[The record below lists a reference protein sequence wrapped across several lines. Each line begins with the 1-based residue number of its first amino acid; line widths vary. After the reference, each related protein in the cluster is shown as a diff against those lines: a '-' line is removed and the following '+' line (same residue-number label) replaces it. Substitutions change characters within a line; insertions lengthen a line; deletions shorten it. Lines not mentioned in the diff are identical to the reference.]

1 MTTYSFLAPTAPYRP
16 EQLLPYAAL
25 AQWSDAYRMWQGQ
38 AVVNDPFQDFT
49 HAAACGFRVPT
60 GTGVT
65 LMPLRHPYQAAIQA
79 HSLAVASGH
88 PVVAGFGPGSA
99 AFQHSVLGAPYRSQL
114 GAVCEYVTVMRDL
127 LEKGETDHVGEY
139 FVCRSQFAA
148 LPRPPVEIGL
158 GVLRPRMARL
168 AGEIA
173 DVAITWLTPA
183 RYVRDTVIP
192 ALRAGAEAAGRP
204 VPRVAVIVPLALAA
218 PGRDPVEL
226 AAASNTSHTMLPH
239 YADMLRRSGIET
251 SVENPRGNAEALLDG
266 HAFLYG
272 EAVELAERLREFAD
286 AGADEIVL
294 NVTGVHMRYG
304 ERASLTELE
313 TLLEAVTR

>member
-1 MTTYSFLAPTAPYRP
+1 MTTYSIMAPIVPFRP

-25 AQWSDAYRMWQGQ
+25 TQWSDAHRLWQGQ
-38 AVVNDPFQDFT
+38 ALGNDPFQDFT

-65 LMPLRHPYQAAIQA
+65 LMPLRHPQQAAIQA

-88 PVVAGFGPGSA
+88 PVVAGFGPGAA
-99 AFQHSVLGAPYRSQL
+99 AFQQSLMGAPYRSQL
-114 GAVCEYVTVMRDL
+114 GAIREYVSVMRAL
-127 LEKGETDHVGEY
+127 LETSEVDHVGEY
-139 FVCRSQFAA
+139 FTCRSQFVTV
-148 LPRPPVEIGL
+148 PRPPVEIGL

-183 RYVRDTVIP
+183 RYIRDVVVP
-192 ALRAGAEAAGRP
+192 ALKAGAESAGRP
-204 VPRVAVIVPLALAA
+204 TPRVVAMVPLAVAA
-218 PGRDPVEL
+218 ADRNPVEL
-226 AAASNTSHTMLPH
+226 ASISNTGHTMLPH

-251 SVENPRGNAEALLDG
+251 STQDPRGNAEALLAGD
-266 HAFLYG
+266 AFLYG
-272 EAVELAERLREFAD
+272 EKAELAARLREYAD

-294 NVTGVHMRYG
+294 NVTGVHMKYG

-313 TLLEAVTR
+313 ALLGAVAQ

>member
-1 MTTYSFLAPTAPYRP
+1 MTTYSFLAPIAPHRP

-25 AQWSDAYRMWQGQ
+25 AQWSDAHRMWQGQ

-114 GAVCEYVTVMRDL
+114 GAVREYVTVMRAL
-127 LEKGETDHVGEY
+127 LEEGEVDHVGEY
-139 FVCRSQFAA
+139 FTCRSQFAV

-158 GVLRPRMARL
+158 GVLRPRMAHL
-168 AGEIA
+168 AGEVA
-173 DVAITWLTPA
+173 DAAITWLTPA
-183 RYVRDTVIP
+183 SYVSDVVVP
-192 ALRAGAEAAGRP
+192 ALTEGAEAASRP
-204 VPRVAVIVPLALAA
+204 APRTVAIVPLALAA
-218 PGRDPVEL
+218 DDRDPVEL
-226 AAASNTSHTMLPH
+226 AALSNTSHTMLPH

-251 SVENPRGNAEALLDG
+251 SPEDPHGNAKALLAG
-266 HAFLYG
+266 RAFLYG
-272 EAVELAERLREFAD
+272 DKTDLAAQLAEFEA

-304 ERASLTELE
+304 ERASLRELE
-313 TLLEAVTR
+313 VLLGAIAR